1 MKITGAVVAG
11 SVFGSLTSLANA
23 VSSPYGPIGAR
34 VAASA
39 AAGAGTVVS
48 LLLDAGWSWAA
59 LAVVVG
65 WAVATPARG
74 ALAGAAALT
83 AATVSYYV
91 MDAYVWDAGTD
102 MVVWLVVGVPLGL
115 VLGAVGA
122 LVRRPGLT
130 GLFAALVV
138 PVGAAVQMVVIPP
151 GEGLI
156 DARLATTAAG
166 IVRAAAALSA
176 AWALGRFWRRRRAAA
191 AA

>member
-1 MKITGAVVAG
+1 MKITGAVMVG
-11 SVFGSLTSLANA
+11 LVFGSLTSLANV
-23 VSSPYGPIGAR
+23 VSSPYGPVGVR
-34 VAASA
+34 VVGSA
-39 AAGAGTVVS
+39 VAKAGAVVG
-48 LLLDAGWSWAA
+48 LLLDAGWAWAA

-74 ALAGAAALT
+74 ALGGAAALA

-91 MDAYVWDAGTD
+91 MDAYMWDAGTD

-115 VLGAVGA
+115 ALGAVGA

-156 DARLATTAAG
+156 DTRPAMTAAG
-166 IVRAAAALSA
+166 IVWAAAALSA
-176 AWALGRFWRRRRAAA
+176 AWAFGRFWRRRRAAA

>member
-1 MKITGAVVAG
+1 MKITGAVVVG
-11 SVFGSLTSLANA
+11 LVFGSLTSLANA
-23 VSSPYGPIGAR
+23 LSSPYGPIGAR
-34 VAASA
+34 VAGSA
-39 AAGAGTVVS
+39 AARACTVVS

-65 WAVATPARG
+65 WAVATPARAAVG
-74 ALAGAAALT
+74 AMAALA

-91 MDAYVWDAGTD
+91 VDAYVWDAGTD

-138 PVGAAVQMVVIPP
+138 PVGAAVQMVVMPP
-151 GEGLI
+151 GVGLI
-156 DARLATTAAG
+156 DTRPANVAAV
-166 IVRAAAALSA
+166 IVWAGAALST

-191 AA
+191 TT

>member
-39 AAGAGTVVS
+39 GAGAGTVVS

-74 ALAGAAALT
+74 ALGGAAALT

-166 IVRAAAALSA
+166 IVWAAAALSA
-176 AWALGRFWRRRRAAA
+176 AWALGRFWRWRRAAA

>member
-1 MKITGAVVAG
+1 MKITGAVMAG

-34 VAASA
+34 A

-65 WAVATPARG
+65 WAVATPARS
-74 ALAGAAALT
+74 ALAGVAALT

-166 IVRAAAALSA
+166 IVWAAAALSA
-176 AWALGRFWRRRRAAA
+176 AWALGRFWRWRRAAA